1 MTTKELNTV
10 EYNPRITGYFQCA
23 VESIQGHRTMLKVEN
38 EWGHVVAV
46 NVFLEKVQAY
56 RTRTIEQDIII
67 EVGDAQAPVMSG
79 TGFED
84 FFGHVHSFRY
94 YINWREIVT

>member
-1 MTTKELNTV
+1 M
-10 EYNPRITGYFQCA
+10 EYNPRITGYLQCA
-23 VESIQGHRTMLKVEN
+23 VNQYDNHKPGHRTMLKVEN

-67 EVGDAQAPVMSG
+67 EVGDAQARSCRG
-79 TGFED
+79 LG
-84 FFGHVHSFRY
+84 SR
-94 YINWREIVT
+94 ISSVTCIHFVIT

>member
-1 MTTKELNTV
+1 
-10 EYNPRITGYFQCA
+10 
-23 VESIQGHRTMLKVEN
+23 MLKVEN